1 MRARRLMVVLVV
13 PAVACLVLLAG
24 GSVGL
29 AKEGVNA
36 RLLTPLGA
44 DAAPGEQLTVAWVL
58 AGTDEHGRRQPFNA
72 VGVFVRLL
80 SASGGRPTSGFAT
93 PEAHPQGRYDAHVVV
108 PEGGIGAVQIG
119 LRGTSDGAS
128 SDVLFPLE
136 DDPFAAPARGSATTQ
151 EATSDNSLPAW
162 PALALLAVL
171 GAVIW
176 RARWRTAAARRSGS
190 RGCGQPRDLPVPF
203 R

>member
-13 PAVACLVLLAG
+13 PAVACLCCSRPDRWPWPRKASTPG
-24 GSVGL
+24 CSP
-29 AKEGVNA
+29 
-36 RLLTPLGA
+36 RL
-44 DAAPGEQLTVAWVL
+44 
-58 AGTDEHGRRQPFNA
+58 GR
-72 VGVFVRLL
+72 
-80 SASGGRPTSGFAT
+80 T
-93 PEAHPQGRYDAHVVV
+93 PQGRYDAHVVV

-136 DDPFAAPARGSATTQ
+136 NDPFAAPARGSATNQ
-151 EATSDNSLPAW
+151 EASSDNSLPAW

-176 RARWRTAAARRSGS
+176 RARWRTAAS
-190 RGCGQPRDLPVPF
+190 
-203 R
+203 